1 METSVETTSLGEQR
15 GAGGKLK
22 RPARKPPSTPYS
34 RPPAL
39 PTQIDRGQ
47 RRWLSKLVDPAYR
60 LISDGA
66 SIFFPNFF
74 SKSPLTID
82 ATTED
87 HENQEA
93 ETVVQDEANGN
104 EQNDTVNHE
113 LSRTTGVVG
122 PGTAAAADVSE
133 NISDLVLPN
142 KDKGGNLPN
151 ESGLSEIEKL
161 LKGKKFS
168 RDEVNHLMLIINSRA
183 AEVPDVHKG
192 KEYQRTPSRGAA
204 ASHEI
209 ISTSDRNQRDL
220 QGSLWKTSTP
230 LPKSA
235 MPDDVCASPIDIA
248 KAYMGSRTLE
258 TGHSVKGMISKEER
272 NSLYS
277 ADFVSKPFM
286 SSPSSK
292 PCWPGAM
299 LQDEQDHLTPQ
310 SQSGR
315 YGLHNIPRTPYSRTI
330 FSKSKSKLM
339 PSLGDS
345 DKGTRPSTSLQT
357 SQTPVYGQV
366 KSSSDALEDNHGSAG
381 PIRRSRN
388 RFGTQT
394 PGTQNR
400 FGRQTPGTPHRL
412 ATQTPGTQHR
422 LATHT
427 PGTQSPFRG
436 SGVIEP
442 SSVGPSRVENSS
454 TSQGFLPAFKRS
466 VEPREISGSQ
476 FHSANRKNQSYD
488 VGVPTVH
495 PHSSQIAR
503 TILDH
508 IDRNP
513 PTPKDKS
520 QELRLA
526 FEWKKPDSSS
536 TPSIDPNQH
545 KSKNSLLNL
554 TALESQKIV
563 NQDDQNKPAQD
574 TSDKSNSRFMFPH
587 QESTVKSV
595 DTISNPR
602 SNVFLSNGVDG
613 VSQMKNSQEEV
624 TKITSSQVVTLQ
636 KKPAASGTNKPLL
649 SNISVDKPNSIW
661 KFSSDQSSGFTFPV
675 STASGVSSEPPT
687 PSIMPSFSANTQ
699 LQPKDG
705 HAIPSYTFGSSS
717 TTPSL
722 VFSFPS
728 TSSSAIQN
736 DTSDIKFSFGS
747 DNPRLSFGSVKKDA
761 ICY

>member
-74 SKSPLTID
+74 SKLPLTID

-104 EQNDTVNHE
+104 EQNDTHE
-113 LSRTTGVVG
+113 LSGTTGVVG
-122 PGTAAAADVSE
+122 PGTAADVSE

-151 ESGLSEIEKL
+151 ESGLSEIEK
-161 LKGKKFS
+161 
-168 RDEVNHLMLIINSRA
+168 DEVNHLMLIINSRA

-258 TGHSVKGMISKEER
+258 TGHSIKGMISKEER

-366 KSSSDALEDNHGSAG
+366 KSSSDALEDNHGSTG

-400 FGRQTPGTPHRL
+400 FGRQTPGTQHRL

-422 LATHT
+422 LATHS

-436 SGVIEP
+436 SGFIEP

-454 TSQGFLPAFKRS
+454 TSQGFLPAFIRS

-476 FHSANRKNQSYD
+476 FHSANRKNHSYD

-613 VSQMKNSQEEV
+613 VSQMKNSHEEV

-699 LQPKDG
+699 LQLKDG

>member
-74 SKSPLTID
+74 SKLPLTID

-93 ETVVQDEANGN
+93 ETVVQDEPM
-104 EQNDTVNHE
+104 HE
-113 LSRTTGVVG
+113 LSGTTGVVG
-122 PGTAAAADVSE
+122 PGTAADVSE

-151 ESGLSEIEKL
+151 ESGLSEIEKQ
-161 LKGKKFS
+161 LKFQMYIKERSTNVLPPGGLQ
-168 RDEVNHLMLIINSRA
+168 HLMKLSVHLIEIR
-183 AEVPDVHKG
+183 EICKVLYG
-192 KEYQRTPSRGAA
+192 K
-204 ASHEI
+204 
-209 ISTSDRNQRDL
+209 L
-220 QGSLWKTSTP
+220 QHP

-235 MPDDVCASPIDIA
+235 MMFASPIDIA

-258 TGHSVKGMISKEER
+258 TGHSIKGMISKEER

-292 PCWPGAM
+292 PCC
-299 LQDEQDHLTPQ
+299 QDEQDHLTPQ

-366 KSSSDALEDNHGSAG
+366 KSSSDALEDNHGSTG

-400 FGRQTPGTPHRL
+400 FGRQTPGTQHRL

-422 LATHT
+422 LATHS

-436 SGVIEP
+436 SGFIEP

-454 TSQGFLPAFKRS
+454 TSQGFLPAFIRS

-476 FHSANRKNQSYD
+476 FHSANRKNHSYD

-613 VSQMKNSQEEV
+613 VSQMKNSHEEV

-699 LQPKDG
+699 LQLKDG